1 MIDCVRIL
9 LSKHGWLFLLL
20 LGLSGWPSPAFAM
33 TGNEWRALPMAA
45 RTSYVTGVVDNLVDF
60 GAAVRSLVPAEKR
73 TASEKMLVSFEE
85 CIVRTPRPPGQLV
98 AIVDKYMGQ
107 SRAVERAHVRA
118 RVRGAQLQTGR
129 SGSRGPQRR
138 VTPLSRFPLDRGL
151 GRELQSRFPRP

>member
-85 CIVRTPRPPGQLV
+85 CIVRTPRPPGQLA
-98 AIVDKYMGQ
+98 AIVDKYIKDNPAQWHGRMSGLVFEALRCGDA
-107 SRAVERAHVRA
+107 SA
-118 RVRGAQLQTGR
+118 GASAGANV
-129 SGSRGPQRR
+129 SGSAAR
-138 VTPLSRFPLDRGL
+138 
-151 GRELQSRFPRP
+151 